1 MIAKN
6 ISEIEKI
13 GRNTVTIR
21 FSWDQ
26 EVQPGQFLMV
36 WLPGHSEIPISVSH
50 TGSMKGITIR
60 SYGETSEAMIRLRK
74 GEKIFFRGPYG
85 RPFDVRPARKLIVG
99 GGSGM
104 AGLLPL
110 IDSSAYGVVS
120 ARTSSDLLFADRFK
134 EGHVTLV
141 TDDGSAGIRGYAVDG
156 VKSLRLDE
164 FDMMYVCGP
173 ELMLKSI
180 LDYIADKPI
189 PAQFSLERIMK
200 CGIGVCDSCSI
211 DGRQLCTE
219 GPTFSKEELMG
230 MHEFG
235 VTRLTE
241 SGKRIQIGRH

>member
-1 MIAKN
+1 MIAKI
-6 ISEIEKI
+6 ISEVEKL

-21 FSWDQ
+21 FRWDQ

-36 WLPGHSEIPISVSH
+36 WLPRHSEIPISVSH
-50 TGSMKGITIR
+50 TGPMKGITIR
-60 SYGETSEAMIRLRK
+60 SYGETSAAMIGLRE
-74 GEKIFFRGPYG
+74 GDRIFFRGPYG
-85 RPFDVRPARKLIVG
+85 RPFDTKPVRKLIVG

-110 IDSSAYGVVS
+110 IDSDARGVVS
-120 ARTSSDLLFADRFK
+120 ARTSSDLLFADRFA
-134 EGHVTLV
+134 EGHVTVV
-141 TDDGSAGIRGYAVDG
+141 TDDGSSGIKGYAIDG
-156 VKSLRLDE
+156 LKSLPLDE

-180 LDYIADKPI
+180 LDYIVDKPI

-211 DGRQLCTE
+211 DGKQLCTE
-219 GPTFSKEELMG
+219 GPTFTKEELLG

-235 VTRLTE
+235 TARLTE